1 MALLFFSTK
10 KNLTKKGSYFTFFF
24 LSFPKVRILKSM
36 SVVVTLCDF
45 FFYNISKLIDGSYLF
60 RPKSHQKCREKL
72 HPKKLREHFSHNF
85 SMS

>member
-45 FFYNISKLIDGSYLF
+45 FLQYFQIDGSYLF

-72 HPKKLREHFSHNF
+72 HPKKIREHFSRNF

>member
-45 FFYNISKLIDGSYLF
+45 FLQYFQIDGSYLF

-72 HPKKLREHFSHNF
+72 HPKKIREHFSHNF